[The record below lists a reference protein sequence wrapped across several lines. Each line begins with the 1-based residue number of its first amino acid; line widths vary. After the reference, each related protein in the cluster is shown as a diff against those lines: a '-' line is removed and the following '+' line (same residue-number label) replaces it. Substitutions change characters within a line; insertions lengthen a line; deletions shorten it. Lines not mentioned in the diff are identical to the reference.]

1 MGSLTAMDR
10 AIIEKRIALLMKCLD
25 RLRAFAPIS
34 LDEYINKFDNQL
46 IVERLIHQI
55 VEIASDINSYLLVEL
70 HQTTPETYFDSF
82 IDAGN
87 KGIISR
93 DLARELAK
101 SAGMR
106 NIIVHQYEDI
116 DHRLVF
122 AAIPKA
128 LDQYP
133 RYLREITK
141 YLNSL
146 EAKNG

>member
-1 MGSLTAMDR
+1 MDR
-10 AIIEKRIALLMKCLD
+10 AIIEKRISLLMKCID
-25 RLRAFAPIS
+25 RLQSFASIS
-34 LDEYINKFDNQL
+34 LDDYLNNFDNQL
-46 IVERLIHQI
+46 IVERLIHQV
-55 VEIASDINSYLLVEL
+55 VEIASDINSYLLVQL

-93 DLARELAK
+93 QLATELAK

-116 DHRLVF
+116 NHRLVF

-128 LDQYP
+128 LEQYL
-133 RYLREITK
+133 RYLREITN

-146 EAKNG
+146 EANNG